1 MLSITALQHWGC
13 CIVSLPF
20 RDMIIEQSNS
30 SIFSNND
37 LTHISLHTSNSYVV
51 RTQYKYYN
59 DSLWAAD
66 TPRSL
71 STVTINNNPLAAL
84 TYNYI

>member
-1 MLSITALQHWGC
+1 MDIVGQMFHSGVSKSCEERIMLSITALQHWGC

-51 RTQYKYYN
+51 RTQYYYN
-59 DSLWAAD
+59 DS
-66 TPRSL
+66 
-71 STVTINNNPLAAL
+71 V
-84 TYNYI
+84 

>member
-20 RDMIIEQSNS
+20 RNMIIEQSNS
-30 SIFSNND
+30 SIFSNNH
-37 LTHISLHTSNSYVV
+37 LTHFSLHTSNSYVV
-51 RTQYKYYN
+51 RTQYYYN
-59 DSLWAAD
+59 DPIWAAD

-84 TYNYI
+84 TYNYT